1 MLFSVSKRLIETLEQ
16 GKTYDRISKIFSVN
30 IIYFE
35 LGVGEDYV
43 YRGSTSFQGI
53 HKKDTLKLS
62 AIQRENLKR
71 ESICEIYPEY
81 FLICINKFKDM
92 VLDTFDQWVYF
103 LKNEEVEEYFDA
115 KGLRAAKEKLDI
127 LKLSP
132 EDRAKYDRYIE
143 DRRHQMSVMDSTIVR
158 AEKAEALVEEER
170 RQKEN
175 AEALVEEE
183 RRQKEE
189 ERRQKEEERRQKEE
203 ALSRLNTVV
212 EALVASGMSREEA
225 RRILKLDEI

>member
-1 MLFSVSKRLIETLEQ
+1 
-16 GKTYDRISKIFSVN
+16 
-30 IIYFE
+30 
-35 LGVGEDYV
+35 
-43 YRGSTSFQGI
+43 
-53 HKKDTLKLS
+53 
-62 AIQRENLKR
+62 
-71 ESICEIYPEY
+71 
-81 FLICINKFKDM
+81 M
-92 VLDTFDQWVYF
+92 VLDTLDQWVYF

-115 KGLRAAKEKLDI
+115 KGLRAAKEKLDV

-132 EDRAKYDRYIE
+132 KDRAKYDRYIE

-170 RQKEN
+170 RQKEEERRQKEK

-189 ERRQKEEERRQKEE
+189 ERRQKEK
-203 ALSRLNTVV
+203 ALSRLNTAV

-225 RRILKLDEI
+225 LRILKLDEI